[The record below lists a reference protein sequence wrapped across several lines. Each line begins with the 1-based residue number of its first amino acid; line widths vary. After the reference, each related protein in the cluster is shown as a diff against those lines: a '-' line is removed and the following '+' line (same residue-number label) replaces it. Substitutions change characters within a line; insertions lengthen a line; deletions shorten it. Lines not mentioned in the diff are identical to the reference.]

1 MLLKISQNES
11 RITFSNSISGPYI
24 SGFCHIHSKITRV
37 ILSVNSYTR
46 VTVNGVFRNEFI
58 ARAEKARYNFF
69 ITEKGNAIMEKSNIF
84 ENLVMNFSIDSEEL
98 PGLSKADE
106 RKLKSAPTRLKILAE
121 GLAGKWDLEQVNQNL
136 EENGCEKLY
145 ARSFYEACLIYAF
158 ERQMGYDE
166 WRELFTEGRKIFEN
180 ADGVQKSFFK
190 GGKITLKE
198 LKEYMEAESFSEELQ
213 TMLLT
218 RSLEEKIIQS
228 DSKEEFWA
236 FVQENIEKFSS
247 VRERARYYFCKYL
260 YFYIQ
265 DRCDRYYESCIKEEK
280 LRNQYGNILEKN
292 ERGREEKFALEELA
306 FLKPLTKLKKDADK
320 QKNNMSLEEKKEYLE
335 NTALTPGGIFDE
347 FNYFYFGYVSVD
359 WMEILFELYG
369 NFDQWPQN
377 MKIRVAHSLGLC
389 SQNPSPQ
396 EWKTA
401 LQKLTIME
409 EEQRKKEEAK
419 DFSGSREEKERKKAY
434 QRGRGGED
442 FFREFITG
450 GRDINR
456 ATLIS
461 FLLFVKVR
469 VPLDDEN
476 KITMNRLNRILTNC
490 GFAGLKPDQGFDRFV
505 IRFLRSTEPLDVLEE
520 EVEKQVIQGKNFYLY
535 KVYRD
540 SYCHQKEL
548 LEYLV

>member
-1 MLLKISQNES
+1 MK
-11 RITFSNSISGPYI
+11 
-24 SGFCHIHSKITRV
+24 
-37 ILSVNSYTR
+37 
-46 VTVNGVFRNEFI
+46 
-58 ARAEKARYNFF
+58 
-69 ITEKGNAIMEKSNIF
+69 KSDIF
-84 ENLVMNFSIDSEEL
+84 ENLVMNFSIDTEE
-98 PGLSKADE
+98 LSKADE
-106 RKLKSAPTRLKILAE
+106 KKRKAVPARLEILAE
-121 GLAGKWDLEQVNQNL
+121 GLAARWSLEQINQKL
-136 EENGCEKLY
+136 EENECEKLY

-158 ERQMGYDE
+158 EHRMDYEE
-166 WRELFTEGRKIFEN
+166 WKELFAEGRKLFEKSKG
-180 ADGVQKSFFK
+180 DEKSFFR

-198 LKEYMEAESFSEELQ
+198 LKEYMEAESVSEELE
-213 TMLLT
+213 TMFLT
-218 RSLEEKIIQS
+218 RSLEEKIIKS
-228 DSKEEFWA
+228 DSEEEFLS

-280 LRNQYGNILEKN
+280 LRNQYGNVRDKE

-306 FLKPLTKLKKDADK
+306 FLKPLTKLKRDADK
-320 QKNNMSLEEKKEYLE
+320 QRNNMSLEEQKEYLE

-347 FNYFYFGYVSVD
+347 FNYFYFGYISVD

-389 SQNPSPQ
+389 SQNPSPE

-401 LQKLTIME
+401 AAKLLLME
-409 EEQRKKEEAK
+409 EEQRKKEEEK
-419 DFSGSREEKERKKAY
+419 DTCGGREEGDRKKAY
-434 QRGRGGED
+434 QRGRSGED

-461 FLLFVKVR
+461 FLLFVRMR
-469 VPLDDEN
+469 VSLDDEN
-476 KITMNRLNRILTNC
+476 KITMNRLNRILMNC
-490 GFAGLKPDQGFDRFV
+490 GFAGLKPDQEFDCFV

-520 EVEKQVIQGKNFYLY
+520 EVEKQVVQGKNFYLY

-548 LEYLV
+548 LDYLV

>member
-1 MLLKISQNES
+1 MK
-11 RITFSNSISGPYI
+11 
-24 SGFCHIHSKITRV
+24 
-37 ILSVNSYTR
+37 
-46 VTVNGVFRNEFI
+46 
-58 ARAEKARYNFF
+58 
-69 ITEKGNAIMEKSNIF
+69 KSSLF
-84 ENLVMNFSIDSEEL
+84 ENLVMNFSIDTEEL
-98 PGLSKADE
+98 SKTE
-106 RKLKSAPTRLKILAE
+106 EKKLKSVPTRLEILAE
-121 GLAGKWDLEQVNQNL
+121 GFASRWDLDQVNQKL
-136 EENGCEKLY
+136 EESGCEKLY

-158 ERQMGYDE
+158 ERQMGYEE
-166 WRELFTEGRKIFEN
+166 WKELFSEGRKIFEES
-180 ADGVQKSFFK
+180 DGAQKRFFR

-198 LKEYMEAESFSEELQ
+198 LEEYMEAESVSEELE

-228 DSKEEFWA
+228 DSAEEFWS

-265 DRCDRYYESCIKEEK
+265 DRCDRYYESCIREEK
-280 LRNQYGNILEKN
+280 LRNQYGNMLEKG

-306 FLKPLTKLKKDADK
+306 FLKPLTKLKKHADK
-320 QKNNMSLEEKKEYLE
+320 QKNNMSLEEKNEYLE

-389 SQNPSPQ
+389 SQNPSSE

-401 LQKLTIME
+401 SQKLFQME

-419 DFSGSREEKERKKAY
+419 DFVGGRNEGERKKAY
-434 QRGRGGED
+434 QRGRSGED

-476 KITMNRLNRILTNC
+476 KITMNRLNRILMNC
-490 GFAGLKPDQGFDRFV
+490 GFSVLKPDQEFDRFV

-548 LEYLV
+548 LDYLV

>member
-1 MLLKISQNES
+1 MK
-11 RITFSNSISGPYI
+11 
-24 SGFCHIHSKITRV
+24 
-37 ILSVNSYTR
+37 
-46 VTVNGVFRNEFI
+46 
-58 ARAEKARYNFF
+58 
-69 ITEKGNAIMEKSNIF
+69 KSSIF
-84 ENLVMNFSIDSEEL
+84 ENLVMNFSIDTEDLSE
-98 PGLSKADE
+98 LSRAEE
-106 RKLKSAPTRLKILAE
+106 RKLKSVPARLEIIAE
-121 GLAGKWDLEQVNQNL
+121 GLAARWNLTQVNEKL

-158 ERQMGYDE
+158 EHGMGYEE
-166 WRELFTEGRKIFEN
+166 WKELFAEGRKIFEESK
-180 ADGVQKSFFK
+180 AAEKRFFK

-198 LKEYMEAESFSEELQ
+198 LKEYTEAESESEELQ

-218 RSLEEKIIQS
+218 KSLEEEIRQS
-228 DSKEEFWA
+228 DSEEEFWS
-236 FVQENIEKFSS
+236 FVQKNIRKFSS

-280 LRNQYGNILEKN
+280 LRNQYGNVRDKED
-292 ERGREEKFALEELA
+292 RGREEKFALEELS
-306 FLKPLTKLKKDADK
+306 FLKPLTRLKKDADK
-320 QKNNMSLEEKKEYLE
+320 QRNNMSLEEKKEYLE

-369 NFDQWPQN
+369 SFDQWPQN

-389 SQNPSPQ
+389 GQNPSPQ
-396 EWKTA
+396 EWKA
-401 LQKLTIME
+401 ASEKLVLME
-409 EEQRKKEEAK
+409 EEERKKEEEK
-419 DFSGSREEKERKKAY
+419 DTSGSREEKDRKKAY
-434 QRGRGGED
+434 QRGRSGED

-461 FLLFVKVR
+461 FLLFVRMR
-469 VPLDDEN
+469 VTLNEDN
-476 KITMNRLNRILTNC
+476 KITMNRLNRILMNC
-490 GFAGLKPDQGFDRFV
+490 GFAMLKPDQEFDRFV

-548 LEYLV
+548 LDYLV

>member
-1 MLLKISQNES
+1 MK
-11 RITFSNSISGPYI
+11 
-24 SGFCHIHSKITRV
+24 
-37 ILSVNSYTR
+37 
-46 VTVNGVFRNEFI
+46 
-58 ARAEKARYNFF
+58 
-69 ITEKGNAIMEKSNIF
+69 KSDIF
-84 ENLVMNFSIDSEEL
+84 ENLVMNFSIDTEE
-98 PGLSKADE
+98 LSKADE
-106 RKLKSAPTRLKILAE
+106 KKRKAVPVRLEILAE
-121 GLAGKWDLEQVNQNL
+121 GLAARWSLEQINQKL
-136 EENGCEKLY
+136 EENECEKLY

-158 ERQMGYDE
+158 EHRMDYEE
-166 WRELFTEGRKIFEN
+166 WKELFAEGRKLFEKSKR
-180 ADGVQKSFFK
+180 DEKSFFR

-198 LKEYMEAESFSEELQ
+198 LKEYMEAESVSEELE
-213 TMLLT
+213 TMFLT
-218 RSLEEKIIQS
+218 RSLEEKIIKS
-228 DSKEEFWA
+228 DSEEEFLS

-280 LRNQYGNILEKN
+280 LRNQYGNVRDKE

-306 FLKPLTKLKKDADK
+306 FLKPLTKLKRDADK
-320 QKNNMSLEEKKEYLE
+320 QRNNMSLEEKKEYLE

-389 SQNPSPQ
+389 SQNPSPE

-401 LQKLTIME
+401 AAKLLLME
-409 EEQRKKEEAK
+409 EEQRKKEEEK
-419 DFSGSREEKERKKAY
+419 DTCGGREEGDRKKAY
-434 QRGRGGED
+434 QRGRSGED

-461 FLLFVKVR
+461 FLLFVRMR

-476 KITMNRLNRILTNC
+476 KITMNRLNRILMNC
-490 GFAGLKPDQGFDRFV
+490 GFAGLKPDQEFDRFV

-520 EVEKQVIQGKNFYLY
+520 EVEKQVVQGKNFYLY

-548 LEYLV
+548 LDYLV

>member
-1 MLLKISQNES
+1 MKQ
-11 RITFSNSISGPYI
+11 R
-24 SGFCHIHSKITRV
+24 
-37 ILSVNSYTR
+37 
-46 VTVNGVFRNEFI
+46 
-58 ARAEKARYNFF
+58 
-69 ITEKGNAIMEKSNIF
+69 NIF
-84 ENLVMNFSIDSEEL
+84 ENLVMNFSIDPEEL
-98 PGLSKADE
+98 PELSKAEE
-106 RKLKSAPTRLKILAE
+106 RKLKAVPTRLEILAE
-121 GLAGKWDLEQVNQNL
+121 GFAAGWDLDEVNQHL
-136 EENGCEKLY
+136 EESGCEKLY

-158 ERQMGYDE
+158 DHQIGYEE
-166 WRELFTEGRKIFEN
+166 WKKLFAEGRKIFEE
-180 ADGVQKSFFK
+180 ADGAQRRFFK

-198 LKEYMEAESFSEELQ
+198 LKEYMEAESSSDELE
-213 TMLLT
+213 TMLMT
-218 RSLEEKIIQS
+218 KSLEEKIMQS
-228 DSKEEFWA
+228 DSREEFWA
-236 FVQENIEKFSS
+236 FVHENIEKFSS

-280 LRNQYGNILEKN
+280 LRNQYGNVQEKE

-320 QKNNMSLEEKKEYLE
+320 QKNNMTLEEKKEYLE

-389 SQNPSPQ
+389 SQNPSPD
-396 EWKTA
+396 EWKA
-401 LQKLTIME
+401 ASEQLFLME

-419 DFSGSREEKERKKAY
+419 DFSGSRDEGERKKAY
-434 QRGRGGED
+434 QRGRSGED

-469 VPLDDEN
+469 VPLDEEN
-476 KITMNRLNRILTNC
+476 KITMNRLNRILMNC
-490 GFAGLKPDQGFDRFV
+490 GFAGLKPDQEFDRFV

-520 EVEKQVIQGKNFYLY
+520 EVEKQVIQGRNFYLY

-548 LEYLV
+548 LDYLM

>member
-1 MLLKISQNES
+1 MK
-11 RITFSNSISGPYI
+11 
-24 SGFCHIHSKITRV
+24 
-37 ILSVNSYTR
+37 
-46 VTVNGVFRNEFI
+46 
-58 ARAEKARYNFF
+58 
-69 ITEKGNAIMEKSNIF
+69 KSDIF
-84 ENLVMNFSIDSEEL
+84 ENLVMNFSIDTEE
-98 PGLSKADE
+98 LSKADE
-106 RKLKSAPTRLKILAE
+106 KKRKAVPARLEILAE
-121 GLAGKWDLEQVNQNL
+121 GLAARWSLEQINQKL
-136 EENGCEKLY
+136 EENECEKLY

-158 ERQMGYDE
+158 EHRMDYEE
-166 WRELFTEGRKIFEN
+166 WKELFAEGRKLFEKSKG
-180 ADGVQKSFFK
+180 DEKSFFR

-198 LKEYMEAESFSEELQ
+198 LKEYMEAESVSEELE
-213 TMLLT
+213 TMFLT
-218 RSLEEKIIQS
+218 RSLEEKIIKS
-228 DSKEEFWA
+228 DSEEEFLS

-280 LRNQYGNILEKN
+280 LRNQYGNVRDKE

-306 FLKPLTKLKKDADK
+306 FLKPLTKLKRDADK
-320 QKNNMSLEEKKEYLE
+320 QRNNMSLEEKKEYLE

-389 SQNPSPQ
+389 SQNPSSE

-401 LQKLTIME
+401 AAKLLLME
-409 EEQRKKEEAK
+409 EEQRKKEEEK
-419 DFSGSREEKERKKAY
+419 D
-434 QRGRGGED
+434 
-442 FFREFITG
+442 TCG

-461 FLLFVKVR
+461 FLLFVRMR

-476 KITMNRLNRILTNC
+476 KITMNRLNRVLMNC
-490 GFAGLKPDQGFDRFV
+490 GFAGLKPDQEFDRFV

-520 EVEKQVIQGKNFYLY
+520 EVEKQVVQGKNFYLY

-548 LEYLV
+548 LDYLV

>member
-1 MLLKISQNES
+1 MK
-11 RITFSNSISGPYI
+11 
-24 SGFCHIHSKITRV
+24 
-37 ILSVNSYTR
+37 
-46 VTVNGVFRNEFI
+46 
-58 ARAEKARYNFF
+58 
-69 ITEKGNAIMEKSNIF
+69 KSDIF
-84 ENLVMNFSIDSEEL
+84 ENLVMNFSIDTEE
-98 PGLSKADE
+98 LSKADE
-106 RKLKSAPTRLKILAE
+106 KKRKAVPARLEILAE
-121 GLAGKWDLEQVNQNL
+121 GLAARWSLEQINQKL
-136 EENGCEKLY
+136 EENECEKLY

-158 ERQMGYDE
+158 EHRMDYEE
-166 WRELFTEGRKIFEN
+166 WKELFAEGRKLFEKSKG
-180 ADGVQKSFFK
+180 DEKSFFR

-198 LKEYMEAESFSEELQ
+198 LKEYMEAESVSEELE
-213 TMLLT
+213 TMFLT
-218 RSLEEKIIQS
+218 RSLEEKIIKS
-228 DSKEEFWA
+228 DSEEEFLS

-280 LRNQYGNILEKN
+280 LRNQYGNVRDKE

-306 FLKPLTKLKKDADK
+306 FLKPLTKLKRDADK
-320 QKNNMSLEEKKEYLE
+320 QRNNMSLEEKKEYLE

-347 FNYFYFGYVSVD
+347 FNYFYFGYVSVE

-389 SQNPSPQ
+389 SQNPSPE
-396 EWKTA
+396 EWKTIA
-401 LQKLTIME
+401 AKLLLME
-409 EEQRKKEEAK
+409 EEQRKKEEEK
-419 DFSGSREEKERKKAY
+419 DTCGGREEGDRKKAY
-434 QRGRGGED
+434 QRGRSGED

-461 FLLFVKVR
+461 FLLFVKMR
-469 VPLDDEN
+469 VQLDDEN
-476 KITMNRLNRILTNC
+476 KITMNRLNRILMNC
-490 GFAGLKPDQGFDRFV
+490 GFAGLKPDQEFDRFV

-520 EVEKQVIQGKNFYLY
+520 EVEKQVVQGKNFYLY

-548 LEYLV
+548 LDYLV